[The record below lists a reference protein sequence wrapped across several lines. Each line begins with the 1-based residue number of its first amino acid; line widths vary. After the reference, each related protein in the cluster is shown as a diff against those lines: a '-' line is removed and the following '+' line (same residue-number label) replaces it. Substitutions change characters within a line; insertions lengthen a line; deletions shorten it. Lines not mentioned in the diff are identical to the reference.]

1 MLVRQL
7 STISPAMTLLAAV
20 ETTRLH
26 RGAGLT
32 GNRTALV
39 RLRPVR
45 VPHHTISDAGLI
57 GGGQEPMPG
66 EVPLPHHDD
75 GRTVPRSP
83 VQVPRTVSRRWRV
96 RLAVAALGGVLS
108 AGIVGAIILL
118 PLGSRAR
125 PRFLALRQA
134 LG

>member
-1 MLVRQL
+1 MLGRRL
-7 STISPAMTLLAAV
+7 TALLPGMTLAEAI
-20 ETTRLH
+20 ETTRIH
-26 RGAGLT
+26 SVAGLT
-32 GNRTALV
+32 GDRTALV

-118 PLGSRAR
+118 LLGSRAR